1 MSIYWSQ
8 GISAAEMNI
17 DSQKGNENGKATV
30 NFGAV
35 SMHSSPEDHRL
46 PNKKALK
53 YMECLKNHAAAAGG
67 HATDGCGEFLPGGEE
82 GTIEALKCSAC
93 NCHRNFHRK
102 VIEGDCSSQSYHSF
116 FLVNGE
122 KLFTSAHQHNTT
134 HQVTLA
140 PPKVQLLQTS
150 EKDEQE
156 EGVHPEAK
164 IRPHDA
170 GKRRSR
176 TKFSQ
181 EQKEKLWSFAEKVG
195 WKIQKADDSAVNGF
209 CQEIGIRRRVLK
221 VWMHNNKHNL
231 AKKNSYPC

>member
-1 MSIYWSQ
+1 
-8 GISAAEMNI
+8 
-17 DSQKGNENGKATV
+17 
-30 NFGAV
+30 
-35 SMHSSPEDHRL
+35 MHSSPEDHRL
-46 PNKKALK
+46 PNKKALE

-67 HATDGCGEFLPGGEE
+67 HATDGCGEFMPGGEE

-116 FLVNGE
+116 FLVN
-122 KLFTSAHQHNTT
+122 
-134 HQVTLA
+134 
-140 PPKVQLLQTS
+140 VQLLQTS